1 MKYYNFKIKLLIF
14 VSKILNCF
22 NLYFKIK
29 WSNNVFLPKVSWFDF
44 SQQKKDKKLKYRLT
58 IIYQNKKPKYNSLY
72 SSEIPILL
80 TN

>member
-1 MKYYNFKIKLLIF
+1 MKYYNFKIKILIF

-29 WSNNVFLPKVSWFDF
+29 WSNNVFLLSVSFFDLA
-44 SQQKKDKKLKYRLT
+44 KKNSYKDFKYRLT

-72 SSEIPILL
+72 SSKIPILL
-80 TN
+80 SN